1 MTTLYI
7 RLPARA
13 DSEGA
18 LARFALVA
26 DGGALVQ
33 QGEGALRSMG
43 DSVAASRHVV
53 LLLAAADVTLLQVKT
68 PPLSNARL
76 KAALPSLVE
85 EQVLGDPD
93 DCVLVAAPAQM
104 DDGMRTVAV
113 AQRAWLEALVK
124 SLLAQ
129 GARTVAAVPAQLCL
143 PLTPGNVSGAID
155 ANGVT
160 VRQGQYQGLGIAL
173 AGTPAIALQTV
184 RALAGDSPLN
194 LYVEPEQ
201 LGEYQALVAE
211 AGPGIHVEAEHW
223 AHWIAGAKSTTL
235 DLVPG
240 LGAAGAQVR
249 DWKKWRW
256 PLRLALLVLVVNLVG
271 LNVQWMRLKREA
283 DAIRLSINQTFR
295 AAFPKV
301 TVISDPETQMRQN
314 IDLAK
319 VRAGQVTPSEFTY
332 LAAAFG
338 EATGGLPRPMEMVSL
353 GYRDRVMTVKI
364 KPESADPST
373 MQVLQNALAGRGI
386 ALKDAGAGVF
396 TVQHTGAKPAAAV
409 VVTQGAKP

>member
-13 DSEGA
+13 EHDA

-43 DSVAASRHVV
+43 DVVAASRHVV

-85 EQVLGDPD
+85 EHVLGDAD
-93 DCVLVAAPAQM
+93 DCVLVAAPAQT
-104 DDGMRTVAV
+104 DDGMRTIAV
-113 AQRAWLEALVK
+113 AQRAWLEAIVK
-124 SLLAQ
+124 GLLAQ
-129 GARTVAAVPAQLCL
+129 GARTVGAVASQLCL
-143 PLTPGNVSGAID
+143 PLAPGNVSGAID
-155 ANGVT
+155 AAGIT
-160 VRQGQYQGLGIAL
+160 VRHGLYQGLGLAL
-173 AGTPAIALQTV
+173 AGTPAMALQTV

-194 LYVEPEQ
+194 LYVEPAR

-256 PLRLALLVLVVNLVG
+256 PLRLALLAVLVNLVG

-283 DAIRLSINQTFR
+283 EAIHLGINQTFR
-295 AAFPKV
+295 TAYPKD
-301 TVISDPETQMRQN
+301 VISVDPALQMRRN
-314 IDLAK
+314 ID
-319 VRAGQVTPSEFTY
+319 RARALQGQVTADEFTFM
-332 LAAAFG
+332 AAAFG
-338 EATGGLPRPMEMVSL
+338 EAARALPRPLGLASL
-353 GYRDRVMTVKI
+353 AYREHAMTVKI
-364 KPESADPST
+364 KPESADPAAPKT
-373 MQVLQNALAGRGI
+373 LKATLAGRG
-386 ALKDAGAGVF
+386 LDLSETGPGVWLIRS
-396 TVQHTGAKPAAAV
+396 TGGRK
-409 VVTQGAKP
+409 